1 MRRGSRGRR
10 LLLLVV
16 YTVAS
21 LIVLIGVTVAISR
34 LCSSHE
40 ALDTRLT
47 AAGDVLT
54 AGTLLLAVVAG
65 FVALQAFAVTTG
77 LPKLQIQ
84 VLFASSDKNRPIF
97 QASKLSNGWLQTTP
111 PADQTQARIRIRNRS
126 NYPARD
132 LAITIQLNGMA
143 LKSESFRDTDAWWSV
158 DGTDDKGIREVQWD
172 GGSDYVVHG
181 NSVRRMPDLNLGVIL
196 RTAEAKNCFFHVR
209 VLSSPGYE
217 RTVKVPVVF
226 ATEMSSALI
235 GLDAT
240 ASTQV
245 SEWL

>member
-10 LLLLVV
+10 LLLLIV

-21 LIVLIGVTVAISR
+21 LIVLIGVTVAIFKLR
-34 LCSSHE
+34 SSNE
-40 ALDTRLT
+40 TLDTRLT
-47 AAGDVLT
+47 ISGDVLT
-54 AGTLLLAVVAG
+54 AGTLLLAMVAG

-84 VLFASSDKNRPIF
+84 VWFDSSDKNRPIF
-97 QASKLSNGWLQTTP
+97 QASKLSNGWLQTIAPTS
-111 PADQTQARIRIRNRS
+111 QTQARIRIRNHS

-158 DGTDDKGIREVQWD
+158 DSTDNKGIREVQWD
-172 GGSDYVVHG
+172 GRSDYLVHG
-181 NSVRRMPDLNLGVIL
+181 NSVRRIPDLDLGVIL

-226 ATEMSSALI
+226 ATEEGSALS
-235 GLDAT
+235 GFDPAT
-240 ASTQV
+240 SAQV